1 MRFKKWLEDC
11 GEVRGTNANVHPY
24 NKVKSK
30 WVADDGAIP
39 KDLRDGGQKATPPES
54 LFGLIKKRMKKKA

>member
-1 MRFKKWLEDC
+1 MEFKKWLEDC

-24 NKVKSK
+24 DKVKSK

-39 KDLRDGGQKATPPES
+39 NGLRNGDQKITPPDS
-54 LFGLIKKRMKKKA
+54 LFGFNKKKMKKKA